1 MAQASGKCTLTVQ
14 GVRDLIGL
22 PPVQERP
29 DKKILS
35 ESPDRER
42 RPGKKSPF
50 SRVKSSDKESRD
62 QARSDK
68 KSSDKES
75 RDQVRSD
82 KKSYHQFMPLP
93 MPQQSTKT
101 PTFPVFVS
109 LLGFYFPGSEH
120 PVDDLCGAYVFGN
133 FWHYPFVVGDALFTN
148 AEAAFQAL
156 KFPYEACQE
165 VFRDLSGTQAFRLKV
180 ALEKAG
186 VPVDRTYSGLGTNWD
201 AMLIVLTEK
210 FKLGSEMADHLLAT
224 GDAYLLEHTP
234 CPGRD
239 KIWSDNSDGSGS
251 NWLGLQLM
259 CIRERL
265 RCGPAGG
272 PLIAMLSPG
281 TRDGYLGDFR
291 DPVFSTWW
299 QAQVLIASTTINA
312 ALEKSVNFWH

>member
-1 MAQASGKCTLTVQ
+1 MAKASNTCTLSKNE
-14 GVRDLIGL
+14 VRALIGL
-22 PPVQERP
+22 PPVQERT

-42 RPGKKSPF
+42 HPGKKSPF
-50 SRVKSSDKESRD
+50 SRMKSSDKESRD

-82 KKSYHQFMPLP
+82 KKSYHQFVPLP
-93 MPQQSTKT
+93 MPQQPTKT
-101 PTFPVFVS
+101 PTFPVFES
-109 LLGFYFPGSEH
+109 LHGFYFPGREH
-120 PVDDLCGAYVFGN
+120 PVDDMCGASVFGN

-201 AMLIVLTEK
+201 GMLFVLTEK

-265 RCGPAGG
+265 RFGLVGG

-281 TRDGYLGDFR
+281 TRDGSLGDFR

-299 QAQVLIASTTINA
+299 QAQVLIASTTVNA
-312 ALEKSVNFWH
+312 ALNSR